1 MQKEPRKVREFRRRE
16 QEILDTALKLFLEQG
31 EDSVTVEMIADA
43 VGIGKGTIYKHFKSK
58 AEIYLR
64 LMLDYERDLAALFH
78 SEDVA
83 RDKEALSRAYF
94 EFRMRDPQRYRLF
107 DRLEEKVVKTSQ
119 VPEMVE
125 ELHKIR
131 ASNFDQ
137 GAYRRRQ
144 AGERSAVLP
153 LLRCLG
159 VGAWRRGAVPLAVLA
174 RGAGRPGR
182 FLPLPDGYRRAHG
195 QQAQARRRRSQRLIP
210 VVPGRSHCAPRTLCR
225 QGYTRRPSIRR
236 RDVGCPFP
244 ANPPVAPRSF
254 RSSPMSVREFP
265 IHYIEPVF
273 RPPSEAHSLVLPVTN
288 GCSWNKCG
296 FCEMYTQPQKKFR
309 ARDEN
314 EVLEEIR
321 RCGERLIVK
330 RVFLADGD
338 ALVLPTRRLLA
349 VLQAIREHLP
359 EVERVSSYCLPRN
372 LRRKSVDELRE
383 LADAG
388 LRMAYVGAE
397 SGDDEVL
404 ARVNKGETYSSTL
417 DALEKLGEAGI
428 SRSVM
433 ILNGLGGMTLSAQ
446 HADNSARLMN
456 AAQPEYLSTLVV
468 SFPTGE
474 QRFRAG
480 FADFEALDRRA
491 LFVEVERLLQGLEL
505 EDTVFRSDHASNYL
519 VLKGELGADKA
530 RLLAEV
536 RQAIEQPQHA
546 ALRQE
551 WQRGL

>member
-1 MQKEPRKVREFRRRE
+1 MIFTLSWCGCR
-16 QEILDTALKLFLEQG
+16 
-31 EDSVTVEMIADA
+31 VT
-43 VGIGKGTIYKHFKSK
+43 TF
-58 AEIYLR
+58 
-64 LMLDYERDLAALFH
+64 
-78 SEDVA
+78 
-83 RDKEALSRAYF
+83 
-94 EFRMRDPQRYRLF
+94 Q
-107 DRLEEKVVKTSQ
+107 
-119 VPEMVE
+119 
-125 ELHKIR
+125 
-131 ASNFDQ
+131 
-137 GAYRRRQ
+137 
-144 AGERSAVLP
+144 
-153 LLRCLG
+153 
-159 VGAWRRGAVPLAVLA
+159 
-174 RGAGRPGR
+174 
-182 FLPLPDGYRRAHG
+182 
-195 QQAQARRRRSQRLIP
+195 
-210 VVPGRSHCAPRTLCR
+210 
-225 QGYTRRPSIRR
+225 
-236 RDVGCPFP
+236 
-244 ANPPVAPRSF
+244 
-254 RSSPMSVREFP
+254 
-265 IHYIEPVF
+265 
-273 RPPSEAHSLVLPVTN
+273 
-288 GCSWNKCG
+288 
-296 FCEMYTQPQKKFR
+296 MYTQPQKKFR

-349 VLQAIREHLP
+349 VLQAIRQHLP

-388 LRMAYVGAE
+388 LRMAYVGDE